1 MYITL
6 HASFADAAMGEK
18 AMGALMDHGV
28 AKEDVSAFFPENY
41 QQEDVH
47 EVAANVNHGITTTTG
62 ADAAVGAAKGA
73 GIGLGVGA
81 IATLATLL
89 IPGFG
94 IVTGGGALVTA
105 LMAAAGTTAGGA
117 MAGGVGG
124 YLQDQGV
131 DQQVAGDAEAALRNG
146 RAVIIVKCPSG
157 KLEEPE
163 IAAILVKYGATTF
176 GRISSPVVPA

>member
-1 MYITL
+1 
-6 HASFADAAMGEK
+6 
-18 AMGALMDHGV
+18 
-28 AKEDVSAFFPENY
+28 
-41 QQEDVH
+41 
-47 EVAANVNHGITTTTG
+47 
-62 ADAAVGAAKGA
+62 
-73 GIGLGVGA
+73 
-81 IATLATLL
+81 
-89 IPGFG
+89 
-94 IVTGGGALVTA
+94 
-105 LMAAAGTTAGGA
+105 